1 MAVNR
6 RPNKNVQYSSQV
18 KEVQLASDGY
28 YYTVRCSICKRTKP
42 SLVILCNEIGKC
54 VR

>member
-6 RPNKNVQYSSQV
+6 RPNKNVQYTSQAH
-18 KEVQLASDGY
+18 EVQLVSDGNHFA
-28 YYTVRCSICKRTKP
+28 VRCSVCKRTKP